1 MSRTWRMKYFCTFY
15 FVCKYIFHSRII
27 YIKASCKQKIPT
39 NKKKF
44 HFCKYFVFVRKYFPF
59 WRKYFPR
66 SAKYFYLHSRL
77 EVQPLHEVFGSGLP
91 ANADIRPA
99 EDCLVPQ
106 DSFPGH
112 RHRSTLL
119 KPISDMRSLRAMIV
133 TYRVYWF
140 WSNHSCSIFSFC
152 FSSSNSECEGIL
164 RFVFVF
170 VSHPFPTRLKLSTKD
185 SSFIKPV

>member
-1 MSRTWRMKYFCTFY
+1 MSSM
-15 FVCKYIFHSRII
+15 
-27 YIKASCKQKIPT
+27 
-39 NKKKF
+39 KKF
-44 HFCKYFVFVRKYFPF
+44 HFCKYFLFVRKYFPF

-66 SAKYFYLHSRL
+66 SSKYFYLHSRL
-77 EVQPLHEVFGSGLP
+77 EVQPLDEVFGSGLP

-99 EDCLVPQ
+99 EDSLVPQ
-106 DSFPGH
+106 DSFPGN
-112 RHRSTLL
+112 RLKLL
-119 KPISDMRSLRAMIV
+119 KPIADMRTFKACAMIV

-164 RFVFVF
+164 RLVFVF
-170 VSHPFPTRLKLSTKD
+170 VSHPFPTQLKLSTKD